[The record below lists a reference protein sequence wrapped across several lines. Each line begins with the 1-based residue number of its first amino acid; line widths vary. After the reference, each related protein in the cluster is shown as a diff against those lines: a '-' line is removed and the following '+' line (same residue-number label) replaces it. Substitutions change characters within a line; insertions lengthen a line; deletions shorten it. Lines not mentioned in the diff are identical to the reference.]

1 MTASHIHVGMERI
14 VTKLVAAVLQV
25 FQHFSFFFFSPVLH
39 KEVEAIFPS

>member
-25 FQHFSFFFFSPVLH
+25 FQHFSFFFSPVLH